1 MSTPPPTAAELAGA
15 SWRTSTYSAAN
26 NECVEVATTGL
37 GSWVGVRDSK
47 VQRGPVLAVPA
58 EAFASLIG
66 AIRGGSL

>member
-1 MSTPPPTAAELAGA
+1 MTTTPPTAAQLAGA
-15 SWRTSTYSAAN
+15 RWSTSTYSAAN
-26 NECVEVATTGL
+26 NECVEVATGL
-37 GSWVGVRDSK
+37 GAWVGVRDSK